1 MRMEEG
7 RFTDKET
14 GKDTQEQDMPG
25 LKARDNQEWIV
36 EKNKRDDVCQEGCSS
51 QREPFTF
58 KVF

>member
-1 MRMEEG
+1 
-7 RFTDKET
+7 
-14 GKDTQEQDMPG
+14 MPG
-25 LKARDNQEWIV
+25 LKATANQEWIV